1 MYIFM
6 FYSLFINKN
15 VHVFWCFLLL
25 CFDYIFMNKNV
36 RNTKNKK
43 KQLYYKK
50 DKKCNNIKKRIKTT
64 KKNRKS
70 VENGNNKTG

>member
-1 MYIFM
+1 MYM
-6 FYSLFINKN
+6 FVTFLFIKMYMFFIYKN

-36 RNTKNKK
+36 TNTKNTK

-50 DKKCNNIKKRIKTT
+50 DKKCMRFFMFLTCFLFFMK
-64 KKNRKS
+64 
-70 VENGNNKTG
+70 